1 MAMSR
6 KHYIEVARIVRENLD
21 FAGQQCSDH
30 GASYAVGV
38 SAMARDLADMF
49 RQDNPAFDRS
59 RFYMAC
65 GLDDEGYA
73 V

>member
-6 KHYIEVARIVRENLD
+6 KHYIEVAKIIRTNLKD
-21 FAGQQCSDH
+21 EYQDGMH
-30 GASYAVGV
+30 GIGAVGISSV
-38 SAMARDLADMF
+38 ARDLACMF

-65 GLDDEGYA
+65 GLNESGYA

>member
-6 KHYIEVARIVRENLD
+6 KHYTEVAKIVRDNVE
-21 FAGQQCSDH
+21 FAGRQVSDH

-38 SAMARDLADMF
+38 SAVARDLADMF
-49 RQDNPAFDRS
+49 RKDNPAFDRS

-65 GLDDEGYA
+65 GLNKDGGVA
-73 V
+73 

>member
-6 KHYIEVARIVRENLD
+6 KHYVQVARIIRDNVEFSGRQ
-21 FAGQQCSDH
+21 FSDH

-38 SAMARDLADMF
+38 SAVARDLADMF